1 MDNADIRRFLADS
14 FFSGLSERSLKD
26 LACICIP
33 RQVQRR
39 EQLFH
44 EGQEGHS
51 LYVLARGKVQL
62 VKSSPEGREIVI
74 KTLGPGEAF
83 GEVILFE
90 KRRYPVSAVSLADG
104 LVLMIPRLQIDCLL
118 AGDAFRRDFIAM
130 LLRKQR
136 YLVDRILSLTAQDV
150 EERFYAFLREQ
161 YGEHREYRIELSKG
175 DLAAAI
181 GTIPET
187 FSRLIRRLKRE
198 ETLQWEGRTLRM
210 REGFWRDRENGDAP
224 AG

>member
-1 MDNADIRRFLADS
+1 VNETQVRRFLAES
-14 FFSGLSERSLKD
+14 FFSGLSDRSLKE

-33 RQVQRR
+33 RHVRRR
-39 EQLFH
+39 EQLFY

-51 LYVLARGKVQL
+51 LYVLARGAVQL
-62 VKSSPEGREIVI
+62 VKTSPEGRDIVI

-90 KRRYPVSAVSLADG
+90 KRRYPVSAVSVADG

-118 AGDAFRRDFIAM
+118 SGEAFRRDFIAM

-136 YLVDRILSLTAQDV
+136 YLVDRILSLTSQDV
-150 EERFYAFLREQ
+150 EERFFAFLREQ
-161 YGEHREYRIELSKG
+161 YGERQEYRIELSKG

-187 FSRLIRRLKRE
+187 FSRLIQRLRRE
-198 ETLQWEGRTLRM
+198 GVLQWEGKTLRLRDGLW
-210 REGFWRDRENGDAP
+210 RERERP
-224 AG
+224 A